1 MVAHPAAR
9 RRRPALAL
17 LLASAIPTSALDC
30 PAGCSG
36 HGVCLDGVC
45 ECYVGFTNYDCSL
58 KTCPGAC
65 SGNGLCYDGQC
76 YCKQGF
82 SGARCHL
89 PSDYAYCEGG
99 HPGFIRGCGQGK
111 CVPDGSGQPGA
122 GKCAC
127 DPGYAGELC
136 EEEEALWVV
145 CPDGAE
151 QPVESARR
159 FATEVWFV
167 CTCTRDDDQCSR
179 ARAR

>member
-1 MVAHPAAR
+1 M
-9 RRRPALAL
+9 RPALAL

-127 DPGYAGELC
+127 
-136 EEEEALWVV
+136 
-145 CPDGAE
+145 PDGYSGPGCAGKAC
-151 QPVESARR
+151 PKDCSGAG
-159 FATEVWFV
+159 V
-167 CTCTRDDDQCSR
+167 CTDGTCHCSPSFVQTT
-179 ARAR
+179 AGFGAAC